1 MRKLCKPIIYE
12 IKNADS
18 FVKNIGK
25 ENTKYVLGENFK
37 PIELSKY
44 FYNFFKFIEQEKD
57 KNFNYYLEERDS
69 GRKKLEELL
78 EKFEESSFNFF
89 KFTGLT
95 SNGKTTTLL
104 KFARRKLNIMYFNLR
119 FLEKKKIFY
128 KLSMNIFLLKK
139 NIYFWMIKF

>member
-69 GRKKLEELL
+69 RRKKLEELL
-78 EKFEESSFNFF
+78 ENFEESSFNFF
-89 KFTGLT
+89 KFTGPT
-95 SNGKTTTLL
+95 SNDKTTTLL
-104 KFARRKLNIMYFNLR
+104 KFAIMYFNLH
-119 FLEKKKIFY
+119 FLQEKENN
-128 KLSMNIFLLKK
+128 LQA
-139 NIYFWMIKF
+139 IYEYFSSEKEYLFFG